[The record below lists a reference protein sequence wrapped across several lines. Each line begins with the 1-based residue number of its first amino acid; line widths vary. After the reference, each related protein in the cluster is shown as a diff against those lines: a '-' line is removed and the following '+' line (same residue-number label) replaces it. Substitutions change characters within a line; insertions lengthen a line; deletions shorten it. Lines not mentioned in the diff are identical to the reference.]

1 MPTMVHASGTFAIG
15 GELVVHRLGFGAMR
29 LPGAHDGNGGAP
41 GPSRAMLRE
50 AVRLGTDFIDT
61 AHAYGLS
68 EELVADALHPYP
80 DGLVIAT
87 KGGLRRG
94 GSADGR
100 PERLRSDCEESLR
113 RLRLDT
119 IDVWQLHAWTRT
131 CRSNEQL
138 GARSASCGD
147 EGKIRFVGLSEVTP
161 DELEPR
167 RAGWST
173 WQPSEPLGPGRAA
186 RENDVLGVVRGG
198 RDRLHAVGPD
208 RPRGDAAAF
217 PEGRSAR
224 WRSGMTP
231 RPMADRARVA
241 PAPLARHAADP
252 RHGSA
257 AHMRENIAAS
267 RHRAVRGGPGRA
279 RFRGA
284 AAGGA
289 RA

>member
-61 AHAYGLS
+61 AHAYGRS

-119 IDVWQLHAWTRT
+119 IDVWQLHRID
-131 CRSNEQL
+131 SDVPLDEQL
-138 GARSASCGD
+138 GAVRELRD

-161 DELEPR
+161 DEL
-167 RAGWST
+167 T
-173 WQPSEPLGPGRAA
+173 AA
-186 RENDVLGVVRGG
+186 RRLVDVATVQNRYSLAEQRADDVLGVCEADGIG
-198 RDRLHAVGPD
+198 FMPWAPIA
-208 RPRGDAAAF
+208 RGDAAAF
-217 PEGRSAR
+217 PEALGAVAERHDATPVQIALAWLLRRS
-224 WRSGMTP
+224 
-231 RPMADRARVA
+231 
-241 PAPLARHAADP
+241 PAMLPIP
-252 RHGSA
+252 GTSSA
-257 AHMRENIAAS
+257 AHMRENIAAAGIELS
-267 RHRAVRGGPGRA
+267 EEDLGELGSAS
-279 RFRGA
+279 A